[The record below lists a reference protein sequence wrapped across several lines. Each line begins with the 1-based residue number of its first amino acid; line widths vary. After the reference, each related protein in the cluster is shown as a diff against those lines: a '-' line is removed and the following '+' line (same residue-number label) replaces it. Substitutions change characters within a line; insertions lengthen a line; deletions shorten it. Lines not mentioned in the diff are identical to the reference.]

1 MIETL
6 AWYPS
11 KSNSEV
17 YHIIKCDVVCVG
29 NEVLTFRQF
38 WLLYWI
44 LMKTNVT
51 LSDILVIIISSTE
64 IILYFP
70 IKYRFS
76 NLLFCHSTMF
86 QCIYCG
92 KGIDFMSHVCLC
104 KKMKYLPNDIS
115 HFILFFF
122 FKSFGGVGRI

>member
-51 LSDILVIIISSTE
+51 LSDILVIILFFYRNHSVFSYKIQIFQLVILSFYNVSMHLLWQRNRLHVPCMFVQEDEISPKWYKPFHT
-64 IILYFP
+64 
-70 IKYRFS
+70 
-76 NLLFCHSTMF
+76 
-86 QCIYCG
+86 
-92 KGIDFMSHVCLC
+92 
-104 KKMKYLPNDIS
+104 
-115 HFILFFF
+115 FFF